1 MTFDTWNDF
10 APVTLLI
17 KVPNVLVVNPSSKIN
32 SVADVKAE
40 DKTSEHTLY
49 YASSGPGSAQHLAG
63 ELFNVLGGTQL
74 IHVTYTGGGPA
85 MIDVCGTQE
94 IGSESC
100 RARVCQYGKRSA
112 AAGLLTKT

>member
-40 DKTSEHTLY
+40 DKASEHTLY

-63 ELFNVLGGTQL
+63 EQFTVLGGTQL
-74 IHVTYTGGGPA
+74 IHVPYNSGGPA
-85 MIDVCGTQE
+85 MIDVK
-94 IGSESC
+94 IGRESC
-100 RARVCQYGKRSA
+100 RKSTCQYV
-112 AAGLLTKT
+112 